1 MDWICCSAGRKN
13 QWQMDYVALG
23 TADQVALLEQLEEGR
38 GQRLCAVE
46 RTHGGWLLLSEVGVK
61 QERQYVPIP
70 GYYDGYYKL
79 SKVGKQWSS

>member
-1 MDWICCSAGRKN
+1 
-13 QWQMDYVALG
+13 MDYVALG
-23 TADQVALLEQLEEGR
+23 TADQVALLEQLEEDEDSAFA
-38 GQRLCAVE
+38 RLKELTVV
-46 RTHGGWLLLSEVGVK
+46 GYYFSEVGVK